1 MVKRIST
8 VHVSLWIRLIYEQR
22 RKRGRCPCGTTSA
35 TACVEYDVK
44 TLVLIIP
51 VTPVPASRPRVTRWG
66 TYYGKTYS
74 KFRKDAKVAL
84 DGVYAGEPLSGG
96 LEVSLWFYCKKPK
109 TTRRVEPRGD
119 VDNYVKQSLILVIK
133 KSGKMMTRS

>member
-1 MVKRIST
+1 M
-8 VHVSLWIRLIYEQR
+8 
-22 RKRGRCPCGTTSA
+22 
-35 TACVEYDVK
+35 K

-84 DGVYAGEPLSGG
+84 DGVYDGEPLSGG

-119 VDNYVKQSLILVIK
+119 VDNYVKAILDSCNEKIWEDDDQILRLTARKRWADDFGPRIELVV
-133 KSGKMMTRS
+133 SPT